1 MKPIEQKTAAKQ
13 FAAYWATRGDE
24 KQDTQSFWLSLLRT
38 VYGVENPA
46 QFIQFEVPVKLDHVS
61 YIDGFISETKVLI
74 EQKSA
79 SVDLN
84 RGYKQSDGTF
94 LRPYEQARRYAGFLP
109 HDQNPR
115 WIVVCNF
122 RSFRSTT

>member
-1 MKPIEQKTAAKQ
+1 MDSSP
-13 FAAYWATRGDE
+13 
-24 KQDTQSFWLSLLRT
+24 
-38 VYGVENPA
+38 
-46 QFIQFEVPVKLDHVS
+46 
-61 YIDGFISETKVLI
+61 ETKVLI

-122 RSFRSTT
+122 QEFQIYDMNRPNDEPETLHLANLERNTTVSSSWWIQGARW